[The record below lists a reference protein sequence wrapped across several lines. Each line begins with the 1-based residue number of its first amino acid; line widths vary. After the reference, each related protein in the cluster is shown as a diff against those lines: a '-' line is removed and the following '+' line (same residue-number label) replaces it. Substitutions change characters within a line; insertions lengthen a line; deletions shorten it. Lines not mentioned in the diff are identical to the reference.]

1 MRNNKYVK
9 VLQLGMQ
16 NEMEYRANYWLQMA
30 GFMLP
35 IMTQI
40 FLWLAVFG
48 SSGQARV
55 LGYSLPEMLVYV
67 VMAGV
72 TGKLIATGFEY
83 EIATDIKEGGL
94 AKFMVQPVHYFAY
107 RFAGLSEAK
116 SYSPRS
122 CCWRLLFCCYVLA
135 WKDKSASG
143 YRTSCFTYWRCRE
156 RLCLIL
162 WSIMR

>member
-48 SSGQARV
+48 SSGQATILCQKCWCMWSWRE
-55 LGYSLPEMLVYV
+55 SLEN
-67 VMAGV
+67 
-72 TGKLIATGFEY
+72 
-83 EIATDIKEGGL
+83 
-94 AKFMVQPVHYFAY
+94 
-107 RFAGLSEAK
+107 
-116 SYSPRS
+116 
-122 CCWRLLFCCYVLA
+122 
-135 WKDKSASG
+135 
-143 YRTSCFTYWRCRE
+143 
-156 RLCLIL
+156 
-162 WSIMR
+162 

>member
-1 MRNNKYVK
+1 
-9 VLQLGMQ
+9 
-16 NEMEYRANYWLQMA
+16 A

-55 LGYSLPEMLVYV
+55 VDYSLPEMLVYV

-107 RFAGLSEAK
+107 RF
-116 SYSPRS
+116 
-122 CCWRLLFCCYVLA
+122 
-135 WKDKSASG
+135 
-143 YRTSCFTYWRCRE
+143 CRF
-156 RLCLIL
+156 IGGK
-162 WSIMR
+162 

>member
-1 MRNNKYVK
+1 MRNNKYMK

-94 AKFMVQPVHYFAY
+94 AQIHGA
-107 RFAGLSEAK
+107 A
-116 SYSPRS
+116 
-122 CCWRLLFCCYVLA
+122 CTLFCLPFLSV
-135 WKDKSASG
+135 
-143 YRTSCFTYWRCRE
+143 YWRQGGTVRSSAAGGCDFAAV
-156 RLCLIL
+156 
-162 WSIMR
+162 S